1 VLIIKITGGL
11 GNQMYCYGLF
21 RKYQILG
28 KIAKLDISGYKDE
41 YKIFPYELD
50 RIFNVKTCYADAN
63 EIKQMNDKTNIT
75 YKILRKLR
83 IIKKKCINVDPKNQY
98 LPKVFDF
105 DNVYLNGYWSS
116 FDYFTGIE
124 SLLKKEFTFMLPLDM
139 RNAKVVEAF
148 QSSNS
153 VAIHVRRGD
162 YLQFKNIY
170 EILTAEYYNKAIRYI
185 NERIENPNYFCFSN
199 DINWCQENLDCKNL
213 IFIDWNTGED
223 SFKDMQLMS
232 LCKHNIIANSTFSI
246 WAAWLNS
253 NSSKIV
259 IRPKNFFRDITYKTD
274 HYWPSDW
281 VCIDNL

>member
-1 VLIIKITGGL
+1 MLIIKVLGGL
-11 GNQMYCYGLF
+11 GNQMYCYGLY
-21 RKYQILG
+21 RKYQTLG
-28 KIAKLDISGYKDE
+28 KTAKLDISGYIDD

-63 EIKQMNDKTNIT
+63 EINQMNDKTNII

-83 IIKKKCINVDPKNQY
+83 VIKRKCINVDPKNQY

-124 SLLKKEFTFMLPLDM
+124 SLLKKEFTFKLPLDM
-139 RNAKVVEAF
+139 RNAKIVEEF

-162 YLQFKNIY
+162 YLQYKNIY
-170 EILTAEYYNKAIRYI
+170 EILTENYYNKAIRYI
-185 NERIENPNYFCFSN
+185 NERIENPSYYCFSN
-199 DINWCQENLDCKNL
+199 DIDWCQKNL
-213 IFIDWNTGED
+213 ECNNITFIDWNKGED
-223 SFKDMQLMS
+223 SFRDMQLMS
-232 LCKHNIIANSTFSI
+232 LCKHIIVANSTFSI

-253 NSSKIV
+253 NSTKIV
-259 IRPKNFFRDITYKTD
+259 IRPKDFFSDITYKTD
-274 HYWPSDW
+274 HYWPDEW
-281 VCIDNL
+281 VSIDNK

>member
-1 VLIIKITGGL
+1 MLIIKITGGL